1 VSQPRA
7 READLSRCWG
17 SERERSEPPEEGGD
31 AGAGRGR
38 GAGQSVAALLLRP
51 VLLLTAALVALSGTA
66 TGVSGSMA
74 AGEQL
79 RELACLE
86 AAKGGPG
93 GSAEE
98 HRFGGH
104 SGLSRHILG
113 GGRALETEHTQVV
126 KPRVDNVC

>member
-1 VSQPRA
+1 MTESARYPRVPEKPA
-7 READLSRCWG
+7 LDGVEGKWYAESNDYDLIVLDIMLPGCDGLEILRHLRAKGKEA
-17 SERERSEPPEEGGD
+17 
-31 AGAGRGR
+31 
-38 GAGQSVAALLLRP
+38 P

-98 HRFGGH
+98 HR
-104 SGLSRHILG
+104 
-113 GGRALETEHTQVV
+113 
-126 KPRVDNVC
+126 